1 MADRSIKLKLEAEV
15 SQYKKELDAAA
26 KVTEKLAA
34 NSELAAKNVAVA
46 AAKQKTAASQVAAA
60 EQALQK
66 AQDSGKASATQLA
79 KAEQEVLEAKRGHWK
94 ASQELKAAQEGLT
107 RANLAQAES
116 ALKQQSRWKKSAA
129 FFKENRTEIDQ
140 VGASLTKVGTVG
152 VATLGLMTKGAMSWE
167 SAWAGVTKT
176 VNGTEKEMASLET
189 GLRGLTKVLPTTHE
203 EIAGVAESAGALGVA
218 TKDILG
224 FTRTMV
230 DLGETTNLTSDEAA
244 TQIAQIS
251 NVMGTM
257 ARGGAKDVERFGS
270 TLVALGNDGAST
282 EADILALAQRIAGA
296 GKTLNA
302 TEADVLAVAN
312 TLASMGINAE
322 LGGGVTSR
330 VLLKMRSAVDSG
342 GKSLEAFARTA
353 GLSADEFATKFRTA
367 PMEALDLIA
376 KGIHNVNTAG
386 GNVTDTMKKMGIK
399 GTEETQVMLA
409 LANSG
414 NLLTDSLN
422 LGATAW
428 EQNSALADEAAKR
441 YETTEAKVAMA
452 WNAVKDGAIE
462 VGQYVLPLVAEI
474 ANGVGNMAERFAS
487 LPEPIKGTITLLG
500 GVGSVTAL
508 AAGGALKLA
517 GSIAD
522 NYMAF
527 KRLTVEAPRLAGA
540 IKGVGK
546 ASLVAAPLVTGLM
559 LAATWDGGESTLG
572 LNELADAI
580 DRLAQGDATTDTIFK
595 NIEGSQ
601 KWFEGAANG
610 ARDFKTVFD
619 ELTDQ
624 NWLQKSQM
632 FVKGGWDSA
641 AGWFG
646 VDSRSDVQ
654 KYQKEI
660 EAVGAE
666 LGKISADQLPV
677 AAAAFQN
684 MNVEAGG
691 FAEARLLEMMPEY
704 RDALIGFA
712 SDAGMATDA
721 QTILSLATGDLT
733 LATHEVKSA
742 TDGAVS
748 STQQMVV
755 DLEAQADAADRA
767 HQELLDLAN
776 GVLSLR
782 DANRGFEAAIDSAS
796 DAIAK
801 NGKNLDIST
810 AKGRENQ
817 AALDS
822 IASSGL
828 AMVDSAR
835 EQGASQEE
843 LEKKMSKV
851 RKAYIAAAE
860 NAGMSTSAAKKL
872 ADQLGLIPKE
882 TTAKIKAEVSDA
894 SAAISG
900 IHNQI
905 VNLPNGKTVTITTNQ
920 YTNEVTYRTTKNG
933 PAYKADGGRVSM
945 PALAGGG
952 RLPRTGLGTDQ
963 ILGMDKSG
971 RPTAWVDDREWVI
984 NRRSSDKYNGLLGKI
999 NRDDPSIQGLAGLAS
1014 GGRIDDKT
1022 KSYNTA
1028 KGKVSSWGRTVKAW
1042 ERTVKDAE
1050 KAYQN
1055 ASGKSAKKAAK
1066 ARLDSAKA
1074 DLKRA
1079 QAKLKAYEK
1088 ERDQLKKEIADLKAT
1103 RTDLTSG
1110 VAEKSFTY
1118 NEKTGQVETSN
1129 SLMNQGTGGLS
1140 GAYNL
1145 VDQVKAA
1152 SKLPGLTKKQQE
1164 AMAKASASARKE
1176 FEKLYKEAALLEG
1189 KLGKAQQHV
1198 SEMASVSN
1206 SVKSGLAGGFSLG
1219 DSITEEEFVGGLRT
1233 QKRGVTGADMVTNAR
1248 AYSEKLR
1255 TFASA
1260 LKKLADWGLSSTVLQ
1275 EIAGYGVDDGLMI
1288 ANSLSRDQVAELNQ
1302 AYSSIDK
1309 YSQQSGQHA
1318 TRNFTT
1324 DDGTFVA
1331 GGLGAG
1337 EKTVATLEKQIAANE
1352 KALATQTDKLLDA
1365 WGKPFDIK
1373 YDAKTGKMVSITPA
1387 KKAFGGFVFG
1397 PGTQTSDSI
1406 PTMLSNGEFV
1416 VRAREAQK
1424 PSNSALLRAMNAG
1437 KNINPPTAYAGI
1449 DYNRLGAAV
1458 ASAIAANPQQI
1469 ISNLVMDRQV
1479 MATWV
1484 GMAQQVAKQRGV
1496 RL

>member
-66 AQDSGKASATQLA
+66 AQNSGKASATQLA
-79 KAEQEVLEAKRGHWK
+79 KAEQEVMEAKRGHWK

-116 ALKQQSRWKKSAA
+116 ALKQQSAWKKGAA
-129 FFKENRTEIDQ
+129 FFKENRTEIDA
-140 VGASLTKVGTVG
+140 VGSSLTRVGTVG

-189 GLRGLTKVLPTTHE
+189 GLRGLTKVLPSTHE

-257 ARGGAKDVERFGS
+257 ARDGTAGVERFGS

-330 VLLKMRSAVDSG
+330 VLLKMRSAVDTG

-428 EQNSALADEAAKR
+428 EQNSALAEEAAKR

-462 VGQYVLPLVAEI
+462 VGQYVLPIVAEVADGVADLAGWF
-474 ANGVGNMAERFAS
+474 AN
-487 LPEPIKGTITLLG
+487 LPEPVKATVTALG
-500 GVGSVTAL
+500 GIASVTAL

-517 GSIAD
+517 GSVAD
-522 NYMAF
+522 SYTAF
-527 KRLTVEAPRLAGA
+527 KQLTLQSPKLASA
-540 IKGVGK
+540 IKGIGT
-546 ASLVAAPLVTGLM
+546 ASVLAAPAIMAVI
-559 LAATWDGGESTLG
+559 AALSYDGGAPTQSV
-572 LNELADAI
+572 NELNTSIRQLGEGAYA
-580 DRLAQGDATTDTIFK
+580 TDTIFK
-595 NIEGSQ
+595 DSVFEDGFEMDFDGFIDGLSRAKNAGDHFADFWRNMRHATLGDGS
-601 KWFEGAANG
+601 
-610 ARDFKTVFD
+610 RDGLQVAVDNFRAFD
-619 ELTDQ
+619 EA
-624 NWLQKSQM
+624 M
-632 FVKGGWDSA
+632 ASA
-641 AGWFG
+641 TATSLPEVAKAFESLNMELDGT
-646 VDSRSDVQ
+646 
-654 KYQKEI
+654 
-660 EAVGAE
+660 EASGI
-666 LGKISADQLPV
+666 K
-677 AAAAFQN
+677 
-684 MNVEAGG
+684 
-691 FAEARLLEMMPEY
+691 LLEQMPGL
-704 RDALIGFA
+704 RDSLIGIA
-712 SDAGMATDA
+712 NETGGATDNA
-721 QTILSLATGDLT
+721 SLYKLMMSQLAGATG
-733 LATHEVKSA
+733 EVMVA

-755 DLEAQADAADRA
+755 DLQAQADAADRA

-971 RPTAWVDDREWVI
+971 RPTAWVNDREWVI
-984 NRRSSDKYNGLLGKI
+984 NDKSSDKYDGFLDMI
-999 NRDDPSIQGLAGLAS
+999 NRDDPRVRHLAGLAS

-1042 ERTVKDAE
+1042 EKTVKDAE

-1324 DDGTFVA
+1324 DDGTFIA
-1331 GGLGAG
+1331 GGLAAG